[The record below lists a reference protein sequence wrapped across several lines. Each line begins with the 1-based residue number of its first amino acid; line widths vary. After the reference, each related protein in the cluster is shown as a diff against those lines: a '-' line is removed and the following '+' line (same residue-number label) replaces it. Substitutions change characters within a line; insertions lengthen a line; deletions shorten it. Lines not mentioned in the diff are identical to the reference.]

1 MLKGEVRICGDRVGT
16 RTSPSSIK
24 MFSVSPPFFSLFQ
37 IALLTSLA
45 FFVFFCFVFVD
56 SDKPEP
62 HYSRPPKVD
71 PYAAI
76 KQKKKYIL

>member
-1 MLKGEVRICGDRVGT
+1 M
-16 RTSPSSIK
+16 S
-24 MFSVSPPFFSLFQ
+24 SVSPLFFQPIPDSPSNFTGL
-37 IALLTSLA
+37 
-45 FFVFFCFVFVD
+45 VFVD

-76 KQKKKYIL
+76 KQQKKYIL